1 MRSFPT
7 LLPQKSITD
16 FRISKVRYECFEGA
30 PSMFICST
38 LVTILSEKLN
48 QRAVWIHSSD
58 ECRRF
63 MDNGFC
69 HVEFRILNSRRLNE

>member
-1 MRSFPT
+1 
-7 LLPQKSITD
+7 
-16 FRISKVRYECFEGA
+16 
-30 PSMFICST
+30 MFICST

-63 MDNGFC
+63 MDNGSC